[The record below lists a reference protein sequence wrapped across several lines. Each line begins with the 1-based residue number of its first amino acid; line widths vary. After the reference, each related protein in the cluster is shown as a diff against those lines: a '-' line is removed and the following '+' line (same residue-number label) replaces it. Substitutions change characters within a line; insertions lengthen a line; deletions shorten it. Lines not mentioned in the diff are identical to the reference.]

1 MKQNLSQIQYEQL
14 AREQFCNRLKEIPFV
29 SDIEVFLEKKNAPL
43 WDFKAKV
50 YLEDSDEPLL
60 FVIEVR
66 SNGEKRFVNH
76 FMEIVMR
83 QDDKTHYIFM
93 APYISEQ
100 SARAMKEEKC
110 SYMDLSGNCYILTKR
125 FLLYVSGQDNKFIT
139 HREKKNYLSKSSS
152 AASAI
157 IRTMLNEPERK
168 WQVKTLAQESNTALG
183 TVSNVKSFLLAR
195 DWIDKSTTEFRLQNI
210 RELFYTWAKDYH
222 QKEARKLQ
230 FYSLDTVPEIEQSA
244 AEWSKT
250 HDNGAILGGFS
261 AAARYAPTVRYQ
273 KAEIYVEPQF
283 VQEFVKDLE
292 LQPVNTGGNVV
303 ITIPHDET
311 PCMYAKPVH
320 DTLVTSPAQTVIDL
334 LGDAGRG
341 EEAAE
346 AILRREYPERTE
358 DERRTEKGN

>member
-43 WDFKAKV
+43 GDFKAKV
-50 YLEDSDEPLL
+50 YSEDSDEPLL

-125 FLLYVSGQDNKFIT
+125 FLLYVSGQDNKFII

-168 WQVKTLAQESNTALG
+168 WQVKTLAQESNTAL
-183 TVSNVKSFLLAR
+183 
-195 DWIDKSTTEFRLQNI
+195 
-210 RELFYTWAKDYH
+210 
-222 QKEARKLQ
+222 
-230 FYSLDTVPEIEQSA
+230 
-244 AEWSKT
+244 
-250 HDNGAILGGFS
+250 
-261 AAARYAPTVRYQ
+261 
-273 KAEIYVEPQF
+273 
-283 VQEFVKDLE
+283 
-292 LQPVNTGGNVV
+292 
-303 ITIPHDET
+303 
-311 PCMYAKPVH
+311 
-320 DTLVTSPAQTVIDL
+320 
-334 LGDAGRG
+334 
-341 EEAAE
+341 
-346 AILRREYPERTE
+346 
-358 DERRTEKGN
+358 